1 MVGQSEQIR
10 QVEFWVY
17 VGEFY
22 IEESI
27 DVGKGRELDEVGNV
41 GQTEI
46 WKPLFLLLFQE
57 EMEV

>member
-46 WKPLFLLLFQE
+46 
-57 EMEV
+57 